1 MAGMQRLLFFG
12 IRGDQGASSQRARF
26 GTAVVAGAL
35 ALLSAACGGGGSS
48 TPSTPVQQNPVPG
61 VSFITP
67 ASAPAGSREL
77 TLSVY
82 GSDFV
87 SGCVVQWSGSA
98 KATTYV
104 TGSLV
109 TAVITPADLSTA
121 RTVAVTVFNPSPGG
135 GTSNS
140 LSFSVTAV
148 EPLALQTFRLP
159 DAAPG
164 KKYEY
169 SLQASGGIAPYSWSL
184 AGGSLPDGLSLSAE
198 GLISGT
204 PSVGSS
210 ETTVSFVAEVSDYA
224 YVPNRLTQ
232 PLSILVRAS
241 KLGRNDTCDAAVPI
255 TSGVLRASISPY
267 ADIDV
272 YSFQG
277 EAGASVTAEVYAQ
290 RLKIYSGAGTRDI
303 FLDSL
308 LEILDS
314 DCVQLTYH
322 DDIDMGVV
330 QDSRI
335 ANYVLPYTGKYYIRV
350 SDLRG
355 DGRPDFIYELHLSGE
370 D

>member
-1 MAGMQRLLFFG
+1 MRMQSAYRIHGGLC
-12 IRGDQGASSQRARF
+12 RSSLRARLRAA
-26 GTAVVAGAL
+26 AVACAL
-35 ALLSAACGGGGSS
+35 ALLSSACGGGSS
-48 TPSTPVQQNPVPG
+48 SSSAPVQQNPVPG
-61 VSFITP
+61 ISFMTP
-67 ASAPAGSREL
+67 TSAPAGSREL

-82 GSDFV
+82 GSDFL
-87 SGCVVQWSGSA
+87 SGSVVQWAGSA

-104 TGSLV
+104 SNSLLR
-109 TAVITPADLSTA
+109 AVIPPADLATA
-121 RTVAVTVFNPSPGG
+121 RSVAVTVFNPGPGG

-148 EPLALQTFRLP
+148 EPLAFLTLRLP

-164 KKYEY
+164 KDY
-169 SLQASGGIAPYSWSL
+169 SYTLQASGGIAPHSWSL
-184 AGGSLPDGLSLSAE
+184 AGGSLPEGLSLSS
-198 GLISGT
+198 GGVISGT
-204 PSVGSS
+204 PAVGTSD
-210 ETTVSFVAEVSDYA
+210 TTVSFVAQVSDYA
-224 YVPNRLTQ
+224 YVPNLLTQ

-241 KLGRNDTCDAAVPI
+241 KLGRNDTCGTAVPI
-255 TSGVLRASISPY
+255 TNGVLRASISPY

-277 EAGASVTAEVYAQ
+277 KAGASVTAEIYAQ
-290 RLKIYSGAGTRDI
+290 RLDIYSGAATRDI

-314 DCVQLTYH
+314 DCVQLLYH
-322 DDIDMGVV
+322 DDINPGVE

-335 ANYVLPYTGKYYIRV
+335 SNYTLPYTGTYYIRV

-355 DGRPDFIYELHLSGE
+355 DGRPDFIYELRLSGA